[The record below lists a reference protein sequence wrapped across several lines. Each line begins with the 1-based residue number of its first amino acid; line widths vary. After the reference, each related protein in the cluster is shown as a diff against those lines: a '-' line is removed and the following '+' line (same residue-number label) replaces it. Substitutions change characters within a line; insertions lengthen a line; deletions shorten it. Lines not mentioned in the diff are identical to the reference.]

1 MLKRQGLRIVLAAGL
16 GLGLAAC
23 SNVQEQLG
31 LTTTAPDE
39 FAVYAR
45 APLSQ
50 PPEFALLPPAPGA
63 PRPQEATPTQM
74 AQNAILVNAGV
85 FDVGS
90 ELSTS
95 SGMSAGEQ
103 AFLQSAGATGIDP
116 GIRTVVDTETETLAE
131 QDENFIDT
139 LVFWQE
145 QPPYGE
151 IIDPALEQ
159 QRIQENA
166 ALGNP
171 ITTGETPII
180 ERKEKGILEDLF

>member
-1 MLKRQGLRIVLAAGL
+1 MPKRQALRIVLAVGL
-16 GLGLAAC
+16 GLGLGAC
-23 SNVQEQLG
+23 SGVQETLG
-31 LTTTAPDE
+31 LTTQAPDE

-50 PPEFALLPPAPGA
+50 PPDFALLPPAPGA
-63 PRPQEATPTQM
+63 PRPQEATPTQQ
-74 AQNAILVNAGV
+74 AQVALLQNSTSYTFNE
-85 FDVGS
+85 D
-90 ELSTS
+90 LST
-95 SGMSAGEQ
+95 GQTMSAGEQ
-103 AFLQSAGATGIDP
+103 AFLQSAGATGLDP
-116 GIRTVVDTETETLAE
+116 GIRTVVDTETETYAE

-151 IIDPALEQ
+151 IIDPTLEQ